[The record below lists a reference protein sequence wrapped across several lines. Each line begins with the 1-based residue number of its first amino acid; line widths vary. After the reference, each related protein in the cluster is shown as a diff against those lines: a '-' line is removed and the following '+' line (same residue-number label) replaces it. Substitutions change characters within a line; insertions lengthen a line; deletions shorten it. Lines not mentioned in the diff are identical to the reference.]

1 MFNPHNL
8 LSKFQNINFLK
19 MKKLIFA
26 TILLYGFSFLS
37 SSAAQNEGTVSN
49 MDNNEGTYVTIKTSE
64 GDITLLLYDDTP
76 LHRDN
81 FIRLCKDGTY
91 EGVLFHRV
99 IKDFLIQGGDPVS
112 KERIPGKAYGDGD
125 GGFVVYNEIKPEH
138 FCKKGALI
146 DAKLGDDVNP
156 TRMSAGT
163 QFCVVEGRTFTDE
176 ELDKTEERI
185 NEWQQNY
192 LYHLARYELMLEN
205 PELSK
210 IENGNLLNA
219 MASDRAIKEYYKNG
233 RVTISPERREV
244 YKTIGGTPHL
254 DGSVTIFGELV
265 EGGDVV
271 KKITEM
277 ATDDFDR
284 PLTDVVI
291 LSTEVFKK

>member
-1 MFNPHNL
+1 
-8 LSKFQNINFLK
+8 

-26 TILLYGFSFLS
+26 TILLYGLSFLS

-49 MDNNEGTYVTIKTSE
+49 MVNNEGTYVTIKTSE

-91 EGVLFHRV
+91 EGVIFHRV

-219 MASDRAIKEYYKNG
+219 MASDRAIKEYFKNG